1 MSNETSW
8 VGGIALDTIPLDI
21 FDTYERR
28 MIPAVFRPW
37 AERLVDAAG
46 LRAGERVLDLA
57 CATGIVARVA
67 AERVG
72 PSGSVTGLDLLAG
85 MLETA
90 RIASKDVDPQIE
102 WVEGNA
108 LEMPLPDN
116 SFDVV
121 LCQQGLQ
128 FFPDKV
134 TALKEVRRV
143 LVSGGRS
150 LVSVWGPI
158 EHSPAVEALQR
169 ALERHAPDVAGF
181 LPVVFSLSDPEQ
193 LAELFREAGFARV
206 SVQTVTAD
214 VSFTSVEDYLHTYLG
229 STPLGGIVSSLPD
242 ERRQGIGNEIAA
254 SVRGYSGTAGL
265 TFPQETNVVSGTAP

>member
-1 MSNETSW
+1 MSNGTNW

-28 MIPAVFRPW
+28 MVPAVFRPW
-37 AERLVDAAG
+37 AERLIDAAG
-46 LRAGERVLDLA
+46 LRSGERVLDVA

-85 MLETA
+85 MLEAA
-90 RIASKDVDPQIE
+90 RIASKDVDPQIQ

-108 LEMPLPDN
+108 AEMPLPES
-116 SFDVV
+116 SFDAV

-134 TALKEVRRV
+134 AALKEVRRV
-143 LVSGGRS
+143 LASGGRA
-150 LVSVWGPI
+150 LMSVWGSI

-169 ALERHAPDVAGF
+169 ALERHVPDVAGF

-193 LAELFREAGFARV
+193 LAGLLREAGFVEV
-206 SVQTVTAD
+206 SVLAVTAD
-214 VSFTSVEDYLHTYLG
+214 VSFASVEDYLHTYLG
-229 STPLGGIVSSLPD
+229 STPLGGIVASLPQ
-242 ERRQGIGNEIAA
+242 ERRDAIGEDIAG
-254 SVRGYSGTAGL
+254 SLREYIGPTGL
-265 TFPQETNVVSGTAP
+265 TFPQETNVASGTAP

>member
-1 MSNETSW
+1 MSNGTNW

-28 MIPAVFRPW
+28 MVPAVFRPW
-37 AERLVDAAG
+37 AERLVETAD
-46 LRAGERVLDLA
+46 LRDGERVLDLA

-72 PSGSVTGLDLLAG
+72 PTGSVTGLDLLAG
-85 MLETA
+85 MLEAA
-90 RIASKDVDPQIE
+90 RIASKDVEPQIQ

-108 LEMPLPDN
+108 AEMPLPDD

-134 TALKEVRRV
+134 AALEEVRRV
-143 LVSGGRS
+143 LGSGGRG
-150 LVSVWGPI
+150 LMSVWGPI

-169 ALERHAPDVAGF
+169 ALERHVPDVAGF
-181 LPVVFSLSDPEQ
+181 LPVVFSLSDPDQ
-193 LAELFREAGFARV
+193 LAGTLRQAGFADV
-206 SVQTVTAD
+206 SVRAETAD
-214 VSFTSVEDYLHTYLG
+214 VNFASVEDYLHTYLG
-229 STPLGGIVSSLPD
+229 STPLGGIVSSLPE
-242 ERRQGIGNEIAA
+242 ERRQALGEEVAGSLRDYVSA
-254 SVRGYSGTAGL
+254 SGL
-265 TFPQETNVVSGTAP
+265 SFPQETNVAFGTAP